1 MAQTINEQIEKVNKD
16 LRKIKNRLW
25 GAARKYGNESF
36 GLDYEN
42 AAGYIEFAI
51 ADVKTAKLNLKLA
64 ERQKIKCES

>member
-42 AAGYIEFAI
+42 AAGYM
-51 ADVKTAKLNLKLA
+51 
-64 ERQKIKCES
+64 ESDTE